1 MAIRRERAPSNDPN
15 SKTMKNSLIIV
26 SVLAIAGLASSC
38 GPNATNGALIG
49 GAVGAGA
56 GAIIGNQHHG
66 HNGEGALIGA
76 ATGAAIG
83 GAIGNQ
89 KDEENRR
96 RYYEQQNG
104 Y

>member
-1 MAIRRERAPSNDPN
+1 MKHSLAILS
-15 SKTMKNSLIIV
+15 SL
-26 SVLAIAGLASSC
+26 LIAGLATSC

-56 GAIIGNQHHG
+56 GAIIGNQNHG

-89 KDEENRR
+89 KDQENQR
-96 RYYEQQNG
+96 RYEESQG
-104 Y
+104 YYR

>member
-1 MAIRRERAPSNDPN
+1 MKKSLAIL
-15 SKTMKNSLIIV
+15 TTL
-26 SVLAIAGLASSC
+26 VLAGFATSC

-49 GAVGAGA
+49 GALGAGA

-83 GAIGNQ
+83 GAVGNQ

-104 Y
+104 YQGGGY